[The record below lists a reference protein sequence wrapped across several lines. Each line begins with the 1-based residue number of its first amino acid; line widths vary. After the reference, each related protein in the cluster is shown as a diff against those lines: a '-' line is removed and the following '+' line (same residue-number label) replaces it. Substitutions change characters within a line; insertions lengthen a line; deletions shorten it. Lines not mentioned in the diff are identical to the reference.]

1 MFYDREN
8 LNNNIDYHS
17 LNFDEYIPDIN
28 LKNPEIINDLEIQI
42 TEEENFYRLELSSI
56 NYRRRWF
63 FITTIKVLWRMI
75 FHPY

>member
-42 TEEENFYRLELSSI
+42 TEEENF
-56 NYRRRWF
+56 